1 MVGILMN
8 SMPHYRSGSHR
19 LWHTSGMNRLS
30 ISLLRGLLAVFVGAF
45 AGSALAAPPRALIFS
60 KTAGFRHDS
69 IPTAVAALQRV
80 AEEQGMHADATEDA
94 AAFTP
99 QNLARYRVVIFAST
113 TGDVLDA
120 AQQKAMQDFVDGGGG
135 FMGVHSAADTEYD
148 WPWYGQLVGA
158 YFHSHPPGMQTTRVR
173 FDRDGIAEQGR
184 EWKVTDEIYNY
195 RDNPRKNVQVIAT
208 VDESDYTGGTMG
220 DDHPI
225 AWCRASAKGRA
236 WYTGLGHD
244 PGLYADPVFLR
255 HLVSGLRYASGKS
268 DEC

>member
-8 SMPHYRSGSHR
+8 SMPYYRSGSHR

-80 AEEQGMHADATEDA
+80 AEEQGMQADATEDA
-94 AAFTP
+94 AVFTP

-120 AQQKAMQDFVDGGGG
+120 AQQKAMQ
-135 FMGVHSAADTEYD
+135 
-148 WPWYGQLVGA
+148 
-158 YFHSHPPGMQTTRVR
+158 
-173 FDRDGIAEQGR
+173 
-184 EWKVTDEIYNY
+184 
-195 RDNPRKNVQVIAT
+195 
-208 VDESDYTGGTMG
+208 
-220 DDHPI
+220 
-225 AWCRASAKGRA
+225 
-236 WYTGLGHD
+236 
-244 PGLYADPVFLR
+244 
-255 HLVSGLRYASGKS
+255 
-268 DEC
+268 